1 MLNNKICLEAVQ
13 MAADT
18 PSRRISE
25 QARFIFRRQGSVTTL
40 VLVTRDTKKDG
51 IQRSVEA
58 TIQVFLQE
66 VATKKSEAEM
76 VLMSGNT

>member
-1 MLNNKICLEAVQ
+1 

-58 TIQVFLQE
+58 TIHVFSSRGYYKE
-66 VATKKSEAEM
+66 I
-76 VLMSGNT
+76 

>member
-1 MLNNKICLEAVQ
+1 

-18 PSRRISE
+18 PSKRISE

-51 IQRSVEA
+51 IQRSVED

-66 VATKKSEAEM
+66 VTTKKSESEI
-76 VLMSGNT
+76 VLMLGNT

>member
-1 MLNNKICLEAVQ
+1 MN
-13 MAADT
+13 
-18 PSRRISE
+18 RRGS
-25 QARFIFRRQGSVTTL
+25 FLGDKGSVTTL
-40 VLVTRDTKKDG
+40 VLVTRDTKKDM

-66 VATKKSEAEM
+66 VDTKKSEAKI

>member
-1 MLNNKICLEAVQ
+1 M
-13 MAADT
+13 
-18 PSRRISE
+18 
-25 QARFIFRRQGSVTTL
+25 TTL
-40 VLVTRDTKKDG
+40 VLLTKDTKKDM

-66 VATKKSEAEM
+66 VATKKSEAEI

>member
-1 MLNNKICLEAVQ
+1 

-25 QARFIFRRQGSVTTL
+25 QARFIFRRQGSVTIL

-58 TIQVFLQE
+58 TIHVFLQE
-66 VATKKSEAEM
+66 VTTKKSESEI
-76 VLMSGNT
+76 VLMSGKRQHVTC